1 MNPRVVLTAVVIGAV
16 ALTACGSDDAGDSTP
31 VETTATPSDSTT
43 DAGDAD
49 DTTDATDPLSA
60 EVICER
66 LTVAS
71 VTADT
76 GLDVTRATP
85 DDSATPQCAYE
96 YTSESGGVSN
106 LTVASMRAEDVGGL
120 TGSDAFDFVV
130 GINESI
136 AGDGAETQD
145 VSAGDAALRLSG
157 TSLHVGVVQVGD
169 RVLTLII
176 PVDDVESDAVDSLI
190 ATMATTLG

>member
-1 MNPRVVLTAVVIGAV
+1 MHPRVVLAAVVIAV
-16 ALTACGSDDAGDSTP
+16 TALNACGSDDDVGESSA
-31 VETTATPSDSTT
+31 VETIATTATP
-43 DAGDAD
+43 
-49 DTTDATDPLSA
+49 TDATDDPTDALSA

-76 GLDVTRATP
+76 GLDIVRATP

-96 YTSESGGVSN
+96 YTTETGGGISN

-120 TGSDAFDFVV
+120 TGRDAFDFVV

-136 AGDGAETQD
+136 AGDGAETQE
-145 VSAGDAALRLSG
+145 VSAGDAAIRISG
-157 TSLHVGVVQVGD
+157 ASLHLGVVQVGD

-176 PVDDVESDAVDSLI
+176 PLDDVGSDAADSLI